1 MRPPPPR
8 PQPLPRGG
16 LLALS
21 FVQEH
26 LWFLD
31 RLEPGRATYN
41 LPGLVYRMRGSLD
54 VAALRRTLDALARR
68 HEAFRTTF
76 GEVDGR
82 PVQRIDPAAPDQP
95 NLPLPLVDL
104 EAVPDRER
112 LARALLSQEASRPFD
127 LSLGPLARALLV
139 RLGPMDHVFLLA
151 QHHIVSDGWSVD
163 LLLDELRKV
172 YEAFLQG
179 APSPLPELD
188 LQPADLAAWQ
198 RERLQGARFD
208 KLLGWWKERLGGS
221 LPLLELPT
229 DRPRPA
235 VRSGRGAVVRFP
247 VGRWTFREHFASASP
262 FMILFAAFQA
272 LLFRLTDQGDI
283 LVGFPSS
290 GRGRRESE
298 GLVGFF
304 ANTLVLRTILGDD
317 PAFAELVTRVRDGVL
332 DAVEHQEM
340 PFERLVDEL
349 HLERGLSHSPLVQVM
364 FTYKHTAEAEIRMPG
379 LELAPVAVETWTSKV
394 DLILGIAESPDGFT
408 GRIEYSSD
416 LFDPSTIHRVGRALQ
431 MLIEGALRN
440 PRARLSELCILD
452 EAERHQLLIEWND
465 TRRQD
470 PGELIHDLFLEQA
483 RSRPDAPALVFE
495 GATTPYAELAAR
507 AEDLASRLRSL
518 GVCPDVRVGVCP
530 ERSVEMIVTFL
541 GVLMAGGAYVP
552 VDPAMPAERR
562 NALFRDSGVEVV
574 VEGPHPRPLFQ
585 PHARTPGGGEPTP
598 ENLAYVM
605 FTSGSTGVPKG
616 VAVTHRAVV
625 RLVRDTDYAAFGPEQ
640 VFLQLSTTS
649 FDASTFEIWGCLLHG
664 GSLVIAPPGLPS
676 LAEVA
681 ELVTRQS
688 VTTLWLT
695 AGLFHSMVED
705 ERLENLSGLSQLLA
719 GGDALSPPHVRR
731 ALAALPQVRLIN
743 GYGPTECTTFACC
756 HTVQPWETSGS
767 IPIGRPIGNTVAF
780 VVDRWMRPAPIG
792 VPGDLL
798 LGGDGLARGYLSDP
812 ALTAE
817 RFIPDALSGMTSGR
831 LYRTGDRARL
841 LADGRIE
848 FLGRIDHQL
857 KIRGFRI
864 EPGEIEAAL
873 ADHPGVAEAAV
884 VAEGRE
890 AHSRRLVAFVASRPG
905 AGVEPREIRE
915 WLKQRLPL
923 YMVPAAVAIVG
934 ELPLTP
940 NGKVDRRALG
950 ERAPEIVGA
959 EERTFEPPRTSLERD
974 LAGIWAELL
983 RVGSVGRNDNFFD
996 LGGDSLTAIRM
1007 VARAARAGIELSLR
1021 QLFRHQTV
1029 AELAADVGGRSIEIR
1044 GEPGWVTGPV
1054 PMTPG
1059 QVWFFDRIAEHLKA
1073 PHQFSNVR
1081 LVEARGPV
1089 STDLW
1094 MQAAA
1099 WMLFQHDALR
1109 LRVAC
1114 REGHWEQYNA
1124 GPEALDDSINEVDL
1138 SGLSIEDQ
1146 DTAVSGIVH
1155 QLFASRNLEG
1165 PLTRFVVLW
1174 PDRLLYILHHL
1185 VSDAASL
1192 SLLREDLETALG
1204 QLVRGEP
1211 VRLPAKTTSFR
1222 AWALR
1227 QAELARSEELRGQV
1241 DFWLELARRGR
1252 APLPADFPNGGEA
1265 TGEVEE
1271 VQAKLDEEATRVLL
1285 QARRFT
1291 DVLLTAVTRAF
1302 QRWTGSGAVLLR
1314 LSLHGRDPV
1323 FDDVDLSRTLGWIST
1338 TAPAL
1343 LELSGSETPAEA
1355 LASVAAQIESVPLRG
1370 LGYGVL
1376 RYMTGAPEIEA
1387 RMATVVSAPVATFNF
1402 VGRYEGESGEAGLLR
1417 DVPLPGAPVKLVP
1430 RRDPQLRIGA
1440 FVARGPRLTFSWQY
1454 GRDFYRRE
1462 TIERL
1467 AEICL
1472 DELRTLTG

>member
-1 MRPPPPR
+1 
-8 PQPLPRGG
+8 
-16 LLALS
+16 
-21 FVQEH
+21 VQEH

-31 RLEPGRATYN
+31 RLEPGSSAYN
-41 LPGLVYRMRGSLD
+41 LPGLVYRLRGSLD
-54 VAALRRTLDALARR
+54 VAVLRRTLDALARR

-82 PVQRIDPAAPDQP
+82 PVQRIDPDG
-95 NLPLPLVDL
+95 NLPLSLVDL
-104 EAVPDRER
+104 EAAPDRE
-112 LARALLSQEASRPFD
+112 ARVGALLSRVASRPFD
-127 LSLGPLARALLV
+127 LARGPLARALLV
-139 RLGPMDHVFLLA
+139 RLGPTDHLFLLA

-172 YEAFLQG
+172 YAAFLEG
-179 APSPLPELD
+179 SPSPLPALA

-208 KLLGWWKERLGGS
+208 KLLDWWKERLGGS
-221 LPLLELPT
+221 QSLLELPT

-235 VRSGRGAVVRFP
+235 VRSGRGAVIRVP
-247 VGRWTFREHFASASP
+247 LGRWIFREHFASASP
-262 FMILFAAFQA
+262 FMVLFAAFQA
-272 LLFRLTDQGDI
+272 LLFRWTGQEDI
-283 LVGFPSS
+283 LIGFPAS
-290 GRGRRESE
+290 GRERRESE

-317 PAFAELVTRVRDGVL
+317 PAFADLVTRVREGVL

-349 HLERGLSHSPLVQVM
+349 HLERTLSHSPLVQVM
-364 FTYKHTAEAEIRMPG
+364 FTYRHTAETEIRMPG

-416 LFDPSTIHRVGRALQ
+416 LFDPSTIHRVGRAFGL
-431 MLIEGALRN
+431 LIESALRN
-440 PRARLSELCILD
+440 PRARLSGLSILD
-452 EAERHQLLIEWND
+452 HTERHQLLIEWND

-483 RSRPDAPALVFE
+483 RRRPDAPALVFE
-495 GATTPYAELAAR
+495 EETITYAELAAR
-507 AEDLASRLRSL
+507 AEELAGQLRAQ
-518 GVCPDVRVGVCP
+518 GVGPDVRVGVCL
-530 ERSVEMIVTFL
+530 ERSVEMIVSLL
-541 GVLMAGGAYVP
+541 GVLMAGGAFVP
-552 VDPAMPAERR
+552 VDPAMPLERR

-574 VEGPHPRPLFQ
+574 VPHPRRADGRRSSHLKPL
-585 PHARTPGGGEPTP
+585 P

-625 RLVRDTDYAAFGPEQ
+625 RLVRDTEYAWFGPDQ

-664 GSLVIAPPGLPS
+664 GRLVIAPPGLPS

-681 ELVTRQS
+681 ELVRRQG

-705 ERLENLSGLSQLLA
+705 ERLGDFSGLSQLLA

-731 ALAALPQVRLIN
+731 ALAALPNARLIN
-743 GYGPTECTTFACC
+743 GYGPTESTTFACC
-756 HTVQPWETSGS
+756 HTVMPWETGGS

-817 RFIPDALSGMTSGR
+817 RFIPDSLSGARGSR

-873 ADHPGVAEAAV
+873 ADHPAVAEAAV

-890 AHSRRLVAFVASRPG
+890 AHSRRLVAFVAPRPG
-905 AGVEPREIRE
+905 VRVEPREIRD

-923 YMVPAAVAIVG
+923 YMVPSAVAIVG

-940 NGKVDRRALG
+940 NGKVDRRSLEQRAL
-950 ERAPEIVGA
+950 EVVGA
-959 EERTFEPPRTSLERD
+959 EERTFEPPRSPLERG

-983 RVGSVGRNDNFFD
+983 RVESVGRNDNFFD
-996 LGGDSLTAIRM
+996 LGGDSLTAIQM

-1029 AELAADVGGRSIEIR
+1029 AELAADVEGRSIEFR
-1044 GEPGWVTGPV
+1044 GEAGWVTGPV

-1073 PHQFSNVR
+1073 PHQFSNAR
-1081 LVEARGPV
+1081 LVEAREPV
-1089 STDLW
+1089 PSGVLIE
-1094 MQAAA
+1094 AAA

-1109 LRVAC
+1109 LRVSC
-1114 REGHWEQYNA
+1114 RDGVWEQYNA
-1124 GPEALDDSINEVDL
+1124 GPEALDDSINEMDL
-1138 SGLSIEDQ
+1138 SALSIEDQ
-1146 DTAVSGIVH
+1146 GAAVSGIVH

-1165 PLTRFVVLW
+1165 PLARFVVLR
-1174 PDRLLYILHHL
+1174 PGRLLYVLHHL

-1227 QAELARSEELRGQV
+1227 QSELARSEELRGQV
-1241 DFWLELARRGR
+1241 NFWLDLARRGG
-1252 APLPADFPNGGEA
+1252 APLPADFPNGDEG
-1265 TGEVEE
+1265 TGEVDE
-1271 VQAKLDEEATRVLL
+1271 VRADLDEEATRRLL

-1314 LSLHGRDPV
+1314 QSLHGRDPV

-1338 TAPAL
+1338 TAPVL

-1376 RYMTGAPEIEA
+1376 RYMTGDPEIEA
-1387 RMATVVSAPVATFNF
+1387 RMATVVAAPAATFNF
-1402 VGRYEGESGEAGLLR
+1402 VGRYEGESGEPGLLR
-1417 DVPLPGAPVKLVP
+1417 DLPLGSAPVKLVP

-1440 FVARGPRLTFSWQY
+1440 FVSRGPRLAFTWQY
-1454 GRDFYRRE
+1454 GRDFYHRE

-1467 AEICL
+1467 AKICL
-1472 DELRTLTG
+1472 EELRTLTG